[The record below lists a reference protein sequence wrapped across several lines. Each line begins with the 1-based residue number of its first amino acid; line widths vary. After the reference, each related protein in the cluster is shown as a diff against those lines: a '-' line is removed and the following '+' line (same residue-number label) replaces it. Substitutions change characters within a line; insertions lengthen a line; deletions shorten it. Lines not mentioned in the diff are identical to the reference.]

1 MVPQTALARR
11 SWSDLEP
18 PEKREH
24 LLDIAT
30 AVFTEEGL
38 EAPMPRVAS
47 AAGIGIGSLYRSY
60 ASKHDLVAALLLRQL
75 GLLRQEVQDAEV
87 QDAAEHRD
95 AWGAI
100 ETSVRRIAERQ
111 ATNKLLSEALGLT
124 SERRDVAAALAEV
137 SLAWQGLIDR
147 ARADETVRSDATVK
161 DIRLLF
167 AAARAADEV
176 EPGGRER
183 ILDLLLK
190 ALSR

>member
-1 MVPQTALARR
+1 MVPQTGLARR

-75 GLLRQEVQDAEV
+75 GLLRQEV